1 MASWYDAGQQDATF
15 AVGNSSGAPGN
26 VTPAVAERNFGPP
39 AAIYRVAGQLIL
51 VYDKNLLAGLP
62 PVRPVEAS

>member
-1 MASWYDAGQQDATF
+1 VPPGTGSDATF
-15 AVGNSSGAPGN
+15 VVGDSSGAAGD
-26 VTPAVAERNFGPP
+26 VMPAVAERNFGRP

-51 VYDKNLLAGLP
+51 VYDKSLLAGLP

>member
-1 MASWYDAGQQDATF
+1 M
-15 AVGNSSGAPGN
+15 
-26 VTPAVAERNFGPP
+26 PAVAERNFGRP

-51 VYDKNLLAGLP
+51 VYDKSLLAGLP